1 MHLHEPSIRS
11 AVYADQESV
20 WQTLEPTI
28 RAGESLALDRD
39 ITRASALDYW
49 FSARHEVFVTE
60 QEGTIVGTYFLC
72 ANEAGGGAH
81 VANAVY
87 VVSPSATGRGIA
99 QAMCE
104 HSLSHARDRG
114 FLAMQFNLVLGSEE
128 RRLKL
133 WQRAGFEIVGK
144 LPKVFRHP
152 SLGLIDG
159 YVMHR
164 AL

>member
-1 MHLHEPSIRS
+1 MTDHELVIRP

-20 WQTLEPTI
+20 WQTLEPTL
-28 RAGESLALDRD
+28 RSGESVALERD
-39 ITRASALDYW
+39 ITRASALDHW
-49 FSARHEVFVTE
+49 FAARHEVFVAE
-60 QEGTIVGTYFLC
+60 QEGTIVGTYLLR
-72 ANEAGGGAH
+72 ANQAGGGAH
-81 VANAVY
+81 IANAVY

-104 HSLSHARDRG
+104 HSLTRARERG
-114 FLAMQFNLVLGSEE
+114 FLAMQFNFVLSSEE

-144 LPKVFRHP
+144 LPKAFRHP
-152 SLGLIDG
+152 SLGLIDA

-164 AL
+164 EL